1 MGKRVEVQILN
12 KPYTF
17 IGEDEERL
25 LRVAQF
31 VDGSIKDVIAQFGI
45 VNTLNAVVMTL
56 MNVSDE
62 YLELKQRVTNLED
75 RTLKLLR
82 KVEEEVDV
90 PCGARDRW

>member
-1 MGKRVEVQILN
+1 MDKRVEVQILN

-31 VDGSIKDVIAQFGI
+31 VDDSIKDVITQFGI

-56 MNVSDE
+56 MKVADE
-62 YLELKQRVTNLED
+62 YLELKERVTNLED

-82 KVEEEVDV
+82 KVEQEFDV

>member
-31 VDGSIKDVIAQFGI
+31 VDDSIKDVITQFGI

-56 MNVSDE
+56 MNVADE

-75 RTLKLLR
+75 RTLNLLR

>member
-31 VDGSIKDVIAQFGI
+31 VDESIKDVITQFGI

-56 MNVSDE
+56 MKVSDD
-62 YLELKQRVTNLED
+62 YLELKERVANLED

-82 KVEEEVDV
+82 KVEKEFDV